1 MSLKK
6 FITFG
11 ILALC
16 HKAITA
22 PLDGVNSIS
31 TRGSPNVSLE
41 GEAPMPKYHNLTR
54 EYLNTVPL
62 LEFPPHV
69 PAHAP
74 AHLQP
79 RKLRDT
85 AIGGYDERVVVDKLE
100 YPYNAMG
107 RLDVLSEVPFNQTNV
122 CSGSLVGPRHVMV
135 ARHCVKSDN
144 LQAARKVK
152 FSPNYF
158 NGTRLEESYVTDA
171 IIPDRIFGG
180 IYCYEANDW
189 AVLVL
194 ADRLGDKYGY
204 LGVKAVDCKTQT
216 KKPLFVCTPS
226 FIRNS
231 TNKTQSHVG
240 YPRDKGWGVPTL
252 QEESI
257 SIRECHFCAPG
268 SLRTDADGT
277 DGQSGGPLFI
287 MEDGLPWLYGVSS
300 THYLTNN
307 GFASGPDLVKAVA
320 AARKE
325 FP

>member
-1 MSLKK
+1 MLVKM

-22 PLDGVNSIS
+22 PLDGANSNSARGYS
-31 TRGSPNVSLE
+31 TVSLE
-41 GEAPMPKYHNLTR
+41 GDAPMPQYHNLTR
-54 EYLNTVPL
+54 EYLRTLPLEEVPP
-62 LEFPPHV
+62 FV
-69 PAHAP
+69 PAQ
-74 AHLQP
+74 LQP

-107 RLDVLSEVPFNQTNV
+107 RLDVISEVPFNQTNV
-122 CSGSLVGPRHVMV
+122 CSGSLVGPRHLMV

-152 FSPNYF
+152 FSPNHF
-158 NGTRLEESYVTDA
+158 NRTRLAESYVTDA
-171 IIPDRIFGG
+171 IIPERIYGG

-189 AVLVL
+189 AVLIL

-216 KKPLFVCTPS
+216 NEPLFVCTPS

-240 YPRDKGWGVPTL
+240 YPQDKGWGVPTL
-252 QEESI
+252 QAESI
-257 SIRECHFCAPG
+257 SIKECQLCAPG

-277 DGQSGGPLFI
+277 IGQSGGPLFI
-287 MEDGLPWLYGVSS
+287 VEDGLPWLYGVSS

-307 GFASGPDLVKAVA
+307 GFAAGPDLVKVVA
-320 AARKE
+320 LARKE
-325 FP
+325 YP